1 MSIITVITEK
11 NSVSIKLATA
21 MGWSKS
27 PFGFSGQWMG
37 NTIHMVP
44 ARGHLLTLPAP
55 DEIQPGLGWNNPRA
69 MENIPRAKK
78 LRLIKDPEDYKGRR
92 VEQHMDNIQKA
103 LSLSD
108 EVILATDADREG
120 EYIGWSILEHLKW
133 SKPVR
138 RCWLASGEDP
148 ASMQKSMA
156 NLLPGFEKKALARA
170 AEARAHCDHAYMYI
184 TRVFSHYGQ
193 YGLLGSHLGRG
204 ASPKERVIS
213 LGRVQSAALYMI
225 YKREEAIRNFI
236 QKTFFNITGDFNTSG
251 ISLNAEYTPK
261 VTREMTETVID
272 GVTWEPQGNDGDNK
286 PDKPLFTGKA
296 QVDAFVKR
304 LEQNASKSK
313 VLEYSEGTSEQHPP
327 ITFDLVAAKS
337 ALIKAT
343 KITGDVAQV
352 VIEDLSSQGYL
363 SYPRTAHGELPAA
376 LYAAGE
382 RNPLIQSVMNIPGLT
397 SAAQQAMAIHDGKDP
412 KYKAFKPKCFTTK
425 KLEHHGLIPTL
436 RAVNAQVLANMSPQ
450 KKTGN
455 SIAHTAEH
463 MRVAYKLVAEQF
475 IQALLP
481 PVKLATQKI
490 TFSVPVVDMLGSD
503 QSLFVAKAARTVDF
517 GWRGIMNVGS
527 EKNAELPKL
536 RNGDPALL
544 EQVILKE
551 GKTKAP
557 VRYTEQNF
565 EEALKNAARE
575 VDDPQLRKYVASGED
590 KPMGIGTPATR
601 DTIIP
606 ILKSRA
612 YITVEKGALFLASKG
627 KELIDYQRNSGHDWM
642 HRIETTAQWEGKL
655 GELALLEDDKQ
666 AMALRNQFI
675 EDNLLGLEEYITWM
689 NDKYANAEKKQ
700 LERAPSAVSDKMKVA
715 IKSIAERKGIK
726 PPSGTLSD
734 PAKAKAFLDEHMPK
748 REPGAAGAT
757 GAYPPSEAQ
766 MSLITKIEAACGV
779 AVTDE
784 IRASS
789 KLASEYI
796 EKYKPVLDKQYK
808 SSPPSEKMIK
818 YAQNLAAKLPAD
830 KKPGNEVFER
840 MDACKKF
847 IDEQTKG
854 SSGSSGSGAKSS
866 GKPAAKGKT
875 GGGSRR

>member
-1 MSIITVITEK
+1 MTTITVITEK
-11 NSVSIKLATA
+11 NSVSIKLAAA

-27 PFGFSGQWMG
+27 ALGFSGQWMG
-37 NTIHMVP
+37 NTVHMVP

-69 MENIPRAKK
+69 MENIPRTKK
-78 LRLIKDPEDYKGRR
+78 LRPIVDAPDYKGRR
-92 VEQHMDNIQKA
+92 VEDHLKIIQQA
-103 LSLSD
+103 LSQSD

-120 EYIGWSILEHLKW
+120 EYIGWSILEHLNWNKG
-133 SKPVR
+133 VR

-156 NLLPGFEKKALARA
+156 NLLPGFEKKSLARA

-193 YGLLGSHLGRG
+193 YGLLGNHLGRG
-204 ASPKERVIS
+204 GSPRERVIS

-225 YKREEAIRNFI
+225 YKREEAIRNFV
-236 QKTFFNITGDFNTSG
+236 QKTFFNISGDFNTSG

-261 VTREMTETVID
+261 VTREMTENVID

-286 PDKPLFTGKA
+286 LDKPLFTGEQ
-296 QVDAFVKR
+296 QVQQFVKR
-304 LEQNASKSK
+304 LEQHAAQSK

-343 KITGDVAQV
+343 KITGEIAQT
-352 VIEDLSSQGYL
+352 VIEDLASQGFI
-363 SYPRTAHGELPAA
+363 SYPRTAHGELPAN
-376 LYAAGE
+376 LYPANE
-382 RNPLIQSVMNIPGLT
+382 RNPLIKSVMNVPGLAA
-397 SAAQQAMAIHDGKDP
+397 AAQQAMAIHDGNDP
-412 KYKAFKPKCFTTK
+412 KYKPFKPKCFTTK

-450 KKTGN
+450 KKTGD
-455 SIAHTAEH
+455 SIRHNGEH
-463 MRVAYKLVAEQF
+463 MRVAYTLIAQQF

-490 TFSVPVVDMLGSD
+490 TFAVPVIDMLGND

-517 GWRGIMNVGS
+517 GWRGIMNVGA

-536 RNGDPALL
+536 KNGDPALL
-544 EQVILKE
+544 EQVLLKE
-551 GKTKAP
+551 GKTKPP

-575 VDDPQLRKYVASGED
+575 VDDPVLRKYVASGDD

-606 ILKSRA
+606 ILKARV
-612 YITVEKGALFLASKG
+612 YITVEKSALFLAPKG
-627 KELIDYQRNSGHDWM
+627 KELIDYQRTSGHDWM

-655 GELALLEDDKQ
+655 GELALLEDDRQ
-666 AMALRNQFI
+666 AIAMRDQFI
-675 EDNLLGLEEYITWM
+675 EDNLVGLEEYVTWM
-689 NDKYANAEKKQ
+689 NDKYATVEKKP
-700 LERAPSAVSDKMKVA
+700 LERAPSVVTDKMKQA
-715 IKSIAERKGIK
+715 IKNIAERKNIK
-726 PPSGTLSD
+726 PPSGALSD

-748 REPGAAGAT
+748 REGGEAGN
-757 GAYPPSEAQ
+757 GGVYPPSAAQ
-766 MSLITKIEAACGV
+766 LGLVAKIEAACGV

-784 IRASS
+784 IRASG

-796 EKYKPVLDKQYK
+796 EKHKPALDAQYK
-808 SSPPSEKMIK
+808 SAPPTESMIK
-818 YAQNLAAKLPAD
+818 FAKSLAAKLPAD
-830 KKPGNEVFER
+830 QQPSDDVFTR
-840 MDACKKF
+840 MDACKAF
-847 IDEQTKG
+847 LDAQTKG
-854 SSGSSGSGAKSS
+854 STGGSGSKSS
-866 GKPAAKGKT
+866 GKPATKGKT
-875 GGGSRR
+875 GGGTRR